1 LSACLLIIS
10 INQKLSAQPQ
20 KQPCHP
26 SVRFYDIHKDLE
38 ASIVKNVSGASSA
51 APNADEEE
59 ASKSDEDSNAE
70 DDAASEQED
79 DEFIMDDDI
88 ELSSPALTQMLKP
101 IPGDNK
107 GIVIP
112 PTQSA
117 KETTVPGAVK
127 DINWSF

>member
-1 LSACLLIIS
+1 LSACLLIVS
-10 INQKLSAQPQ
+10 INQNFSAQPQ
-20 KQPCHP
+20 KQPSHP
-26 SVRFYDIHKDLE
+26 SVHFYNIDKDLE
-38 ASIVKNVSGASSA
+38 ASIVKNVSGASSV

-59 ASKSDEDSNAE
+59 ASESDEDFNAE

-107 GIVIP
+107 GIVTP
-112 PTQSA
+112 TTQSA
-117 KETTVPGAVK
+117 KETAVPGAVK
-127 DINWSF
+127 DINWTF